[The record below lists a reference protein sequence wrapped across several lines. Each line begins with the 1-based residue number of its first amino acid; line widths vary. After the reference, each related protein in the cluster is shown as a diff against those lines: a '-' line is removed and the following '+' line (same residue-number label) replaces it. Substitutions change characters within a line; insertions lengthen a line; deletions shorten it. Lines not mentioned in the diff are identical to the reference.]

1 MHSCAGS
8 PSTWRVRRS
17 PHRRGGRVT
26 SPARSTSSKRLRAS
40 AWRRFRS
47 PIRCAGRCSAAS
59 RAIRGS
65 SAGWRSS
72 LSGIGFS
79 EVYTPSLVE
88 RDPDRE
94 ALRLLEP
101 ISAELAVLRTTL
113 LPSLVDAAR
122 RNVELGLERIDLF
135 EVARV
140 YLPSGA
146 PLPTERIHV
155 AAIAQGG
162 FARRQGRRGGARA
175 RARVRGAVSRSPA

>member
-1 MHSCAGS
+1 M
-8 PSTWRVRRS
+8 
-17 PHRRGGRVT
+17 
-26 SPARSTSSKRLRAS
+26 
-40 AWRRFRS
+40 
-47 PIRCAGRCSAAS
+47 
-59 RAIRGS
+59 
-65 SAGWRSS
+65 
-72 LSGIGFS
+72 
-79 EVYTPSLVE
+79 YTPSLVE

-162 FARRQGRRGGARA
+162 FARAKGVVEALARA
-175 RARVRGAVSRSPA
+175 LDFEAPFRAAPHELFHPSRSAATTGGLVGELHPSLLEGEWSGFELFLDELAAARA